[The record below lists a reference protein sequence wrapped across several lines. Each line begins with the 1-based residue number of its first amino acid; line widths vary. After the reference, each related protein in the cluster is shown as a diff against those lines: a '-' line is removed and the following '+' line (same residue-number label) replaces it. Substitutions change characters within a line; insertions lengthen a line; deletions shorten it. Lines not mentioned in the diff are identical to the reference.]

1 MTFTHIVRFSVQFLS
16 HCYSRIQILYRR
28 VIRRRGGPR
37 NNAMDKKRSSA
48 RKNTS
53 VQMSLMGGEDECS
66 YNNTTSKMR
75 HRHAGK
81 IKNDVAV
88 EFIPQRKGMKKLK
101 NSLLSVEHIRAIVNA
116 MPNRL
121 QATDWKLMYS
131 SELHGYSLQ
140 TLYTRARKLKGPS
153 VLVVKDTDGH
163 IFGGFASHTWRK
175 NVSFFGTG
183 ECFLFSLSPKIKM
196 YSWTGA
202 NSQFLLARE
211 ECIGFGGGG
220 SFGLWL
226 DADFETGNSNPSATF
241 SNPAL
246 SSKTDFS
253 VTCVEVW
260 GMDNCL

>member
-1 MTFTHIVRFSVQFLS
+1 MSPLPTLS
-16 HCYSRIQILYRR
+16 
-28 VIRRRGGPR
+28 
-37 NNAMDKKRSSA
+37 
-48 RKNTS
+48 NT
-53 VQMSLMGGEDECS
+53 
-66 YNNTTSKMR
+66 
-75 HRHAGK
+75 
-81 IKNDVAV
+81 
-88 EFIPQRKGMKKLK
+88 
-101 NSLLSVEHIRAIVNA
+101 
-116 MPNRL
+116 NRY
-121 QATDWKLMYS
+121 A

-140 TLYTRARKLKGPS
+140 TLYSKARKLKGPS

-163 IFGGFASHTWRK
+163 VFGGFASHTWRK

-183 ECFLFSLSPKIKM
+183 ECFLFSLCPKIKM

-226 DADFETGNSNPSATF
+226 DADFETGNSNPSTTF